1 MYANSKPATP
11 WGFER
16 GSCSLRVRREVEL
29 LGGPSQQDGA
39 GRSEAPSS
47 HRVRAICLDLDG
59 TLIDPYLGISRSIA
73 FAIDRLGRSEIDVT
87 DCRAFIGPPI
97 QETFRALLGHDDAA
111 VTSAV
116 QYFRERY
123 AERGIF
129 EARPYPDIPAVL
141 ADLSAKASLFVCTS
155 KPRLYADRIMRAFA
169 LDRYFSGIYGSEL
182 DGTHTRKSE
191 LLAWLLKRE
200 GLSEGSVAMV
210 GDRSLDI
217 SAAQENGLP
226 GFGVLWGYGSEQE
239 LTDAG
244 AIRLFSEV
252 HQLRSLPS
260 IIA

>member
-1 MYANSKPATP
+1 M
-11 WGFER
+11 
-16 GSCSLRVRREVEL
+16 
-29 LGGPSQQDGA
+29 GGLSRQDGA
-39 GRSEAPSS
+39 GRSEPSSS

-239 LTDAG
+239 LSDAG
-244 AIRLFSEV
+244 AMRLFSEV